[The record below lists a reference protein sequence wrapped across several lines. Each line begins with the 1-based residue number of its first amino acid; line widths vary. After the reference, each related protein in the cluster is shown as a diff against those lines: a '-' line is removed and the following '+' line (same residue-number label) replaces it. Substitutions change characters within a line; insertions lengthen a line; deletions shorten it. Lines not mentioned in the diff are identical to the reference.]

1 MNYITMITDK
11 KNRSITFVRK
21 TQMKY
26 GYARVSRP
34 NQNLDLQLDA
44 LRNYGVDYIF
54 EEKIS
59 GVKKRPELE
68 KLLSILKKGDI
79 LVIWKLDRLGRSLR
93 DLVFIVDSLHK
104 KEVDF
109 RSLKDGINTN
119 TPIGRCYFGIFASL
133 AELEREFTIE
143 RTNAGL
149 EAARERGR
157 VGGRPCGLSKTALLK
172 AKLAV
177 IEYNKYLQLKDRTI
191 NDVCIIVGVSKAT
204 LYKYLKQI
212 GRAHV

>member
-59 GVKKRPELE
+59 GVKKGLN
-68 KLLSILKKGDI
+68 LK
-79 LVIWKLDRLGRSLR
+79 SY
-93 DLVFIVDSLHK
+93 LVF
-104 KEVDF
+104 
-109 RSLKDGINTN
+109 LK
-119 TPIGRCYFGIFASL
+119 
-133 AELEREFTIE
+133 
-143 RTNAGL
+143 
-149 EAARERGR
+149 RGHSSYMEIR
-157 VGGRPCGLSKTALLK
+157 
-172 AKLAV
+172 
-177 IEYNKYLQLKDRTI
+177 
-191 NDVCIIVGVSKAT
+191 
-204 LYKYLKQI
+204 
-212 GRAHV
+212 

>member
-1 MNYITMITDK
+1 
-11 KNRSITFVRK
+11 
-21 TQMKY
+21 MKY

-109 RSLKDGINTN
+109 R
-119 TPIGRCYFGIFASL
+119 
-133 AELEREFTIE
+133 
-143 RTNAGL
+143 
-149 EAARERGR
+149 
-157 VGGRPCGLSKTALLK
+157 LL
-172 AKLAV
+172 
-177 IEYNKYLQLKDRTI
+177 
-191 NDVCIIVGVSKAT
+191 
-204 LYKYLKQI
+204 
-212 GRAHV
+212 